1 MAGYLIDAGEV
12 EEIVPVLLDMLL
24 EHNLITEEQVDQIM
38 QADSFLFDTNAHI
51 FSTPKT
57 RGLLFSH
64 EEYLILEADTTK
76 VVDGKYPLDYAN
88 EIIESNLDDI
98 IDYIVQSGTET
109 YNDRTSRG
117 FGNRWKT

>member
-1 MAGYLIDAGEV
+1 M
-12 EEIVPVLLDMLL
+12 
-24 EHNLITEEQVDQIM
+24 
-38 QADSFLFDTNAHI
+38 
-51 FSTPKT
+51 
-57 RGLLFSH
+57 FSH

-88 EIIESNLDDI
+88 EIVESNLDTI

-117 FGNRWKT
+117 FAWSQLLEVGIDNADDLYWWYVTFSIDTTAI